1 MTIERIPNQ
10 QDLSWFIDMRGG
22 KKLELNP
29 PYQRR
34 SVWTPKDKKFFL
46 DTIFNNYPC
55 PAIYLQK
62 QITDDGTIFNVVDG
76 KQRLQTVLDFYDNK
90 LRMAADFPDPNL
102 ANKRWK
108 DIEKNPHYRS
118 VFLNY
123 RFSVE
128 QLTSDIDNDGWNA
141 VFDRVNRNQKTLT
154 DQELRHAKYN
164 GWFINFV
171 EDEAED
177 ELWEKIKISSKTRIK
192 RMKNVEFISLLALAI
207 LEHDFIGFPQYKLDE
222 YYAKYDFE
230 LSELRNE
237 DELADDEDQISI
249 EKIEDFKSA
258 FYSTKAIL
266 KKLLDNDELQ
276 KVISNKLFTYLYT
289 LWTLIAFED
298 LSSIRDDLLVSKLIE
313 FYSKVSEIED
323 VDQVIENEDIK
334 EFYINSIG
342 AATEPEYRRKRHIAL
357 KHYLLGTI

>member
-10 QDLSWFIDMRGG
+10 QDLSWFIDMYNG

-34 SVWTPKDKKFFL
+34 SVWTPKDRKFFL

-62 QITDDGTIFNVVDG
+62 QITDEGTIFNVVDG
-76 KQRLQTVLDFYDNK
+76 KQRLQTVLDFYNNK
-90 LRMAADFPDPNL
+90 LRMATDFSDPNL

-118 VFLNY
+118 QFLNY

-128 QLTSDIDNDGWNA
+128 QLTSDIDDDGWNA

-154 DQELRHAKYN
+154 DQELRHAKFN

-171 EDEAED
+171 EEEAED
-177 ELWEKIKISSKTRIK
+177 ELWYNLKISSKTRIK

-222 YYAKYDFE
+222 YYAKYDFDINE
-230 LSELRNE
+230 LQNE
-237 DELADDEDQISI
+237 DEISDQEEVVSI
-249 EKIEDFKSA
+249 EQIDTFRTN
-258 FYSTKAIL
+258 FNSTKAKIKIL
-266 KKLLDNDELQ
+266 LENDQL
-276 KVISNKLFTYLYT
+276 KNVISSKLFTYFYT
-289 LWTLIAFED
+289 LWTLVAFED
-298 LSSIRDDLLVSKLIE
+298 LSPLPNDQLISKLTE
-313 FYSKVSEIED
+313 FYTRVSEIEN
-323 VDQVIENEDIK
+323 VEQEEDDDIRT
-334 EFYINSIG
+334 FYINSIG
-342 AATEPEYRRKRHIAL
+342 AATETDYRRNRHNAL
-357 KHYLLGTI
+357 KHYLLG

>member
-10 QDLSWFIDMRGG
+10 QDLSWFIDMYKS

-34 SVWTPKDKKFFL
+34 SVWTPKDRKFFL

-90 LRMAADFPDPNL
+90 LRMDANFSDPNL

-108 DIEKNPHYRS
+108 DIEKHPHYRS
-118 VFLNY
+118 IFLNY

-128 QLTSDIDNDGWNA
+128 QLTSDIDNDGWNT

-154 DQELRHAKYN
+154 DQELRHAKFN
-164 GWFINFV
+164 GWFIKFV
-171 EDEAED
+171 ENESECDFWD
-177 ELWEKIKISSKTRIK
+177 KIKISSKTRMK
-192 RMKNVEFISLLALAI
+192 RMKNVEFISILALAI

-237 DELADDEDQISI
+237 DDIREEDIQISI
-249 EKIEDFKSA
+249 ETIDSFINTFSSVKEKVQD
-258 FYSTKAIL
+258 L
-266 KKLLDNDELQ
+266 MQNDELKQ
-276 KVISNKLFTYLYT
+276 LISTKLFTYFYT
-289 LWTLIAFED
+289 IWTIIAFED
-298 LSSIRDDLLVSKLIE
+298 LSSISRDELISKLIS
-313 FYSKVSEIED
+313 FFNSV
-323 VDQVIENEDIK
+323 VTVENVEEVADNNIK
-334 EFYINSIG
+334 EFYIYSNG
-342 AATEPEYRRKRHIAL
+342 AATEPEYRRKRHQAL
-357 KHYLLGTI
+357 KNYLIG

>member
-34 SVWTPKDKKFFL
+34 SVWTTKDKKFFL

-62 QITDDGTIFNVVDG
+62 QITDNGTIFNVVDG

-90 LRMAADFPDPNL
+90 LRMAADFPDSNL

-128 QLTSDIDNDGWNA
+128 QLTSDIDDDGWNA

-154 DQELRHAKYN
+154 DQELRHAKFN

-171 EDEAED
+171 ENEAED
-177 ELWEKIKISSKTRIK
+177 EFWEQIKISSKTRIK

-230 LSELRNE
+230 LSELHSE
-237 DELADDEDQISI
+237 DELEEDEQISI
-249 EKIEDFKSA
+249 EKIEDFKNT
-258 FYSTKAIL
+258 FNSTKAKL
-266 KKLLDNDELQ
+266 KKLMDSNELQ
-276 KVISNKLFTYLYT
+276 RVISNKLFTYLYS
-289 LWTLIAFED
+289 LWTLVAFEN
-298 LSSIRDDLLVSKLIE
+298 LSSMDEKILVSKLIE
-313 FYSKVSEIED
+313 FYSSVSEIKD
-323 VDQVIENEDIK
+323 IDQVIEDENVK

-342 AATEPEYRRKRHIAL
+342 AATEPEYRRKRHTAL
-357 KHYLLGTI
+357 KNYLLG

>member
-10 QDLSWFIDMRGG
+10 QDLSWFIDMYNGE
-22 KKLELNP
+22 KLELNP

-34 SVWTPKDKKFFL
+34 SVWTPKDRKFFL

-62 QITDDGTIFNVVDG
+62 QITDEGTIFNVVDG
-76 KQRLQTVLDFYDNK
+76 KQRLQTVLDFYNNK
-90 LRMAADFPDPNL
+90 LRMATDFPDSNL

-118 VFLNY
+118 QFLNY

-128 QLTSDIDNDGWNA
+128 QLTSDIDDDGWNA

-154 DQELRHAKYN
+154 DQELRHAKFN

-171 EDEAED
+171 EEEAED
-177 ELWEKIKISSKTRIK
+177 ELWYDLKISSKTRIK

-222 YYAKYDFE
+222 YYAKYDFDINE
-230 LSELRNE
+230 LQNE
-237 DELADDEDQISI
+237 DEISDQEEVVSI
-249 EKIEDFKSA
+249 EKIDTFKA
-258 FYSTKAIL
+258 NFNSTKAKIKIL
-266 KKLLDNDELQ
+266 LENDQLRN
-276 KVISNKLFTYLYT
+276 VISGKLFTYFYT
-289 LWTLIAFED
+289 LWTLVAFED
-298 LSSIRDDLLVSKLIE
+298 LSSLSNEQLISKLTE
-313 FYSKVSEIED
+313 FYEKVSEIEN
-323 VDQVIENEDIK
+323 VEQEENDDIRT
-334 EFYINSIG
+334 FYINSIG
-342 AATEPEYRRKRHIAL
+342 AATETDYRRNRHNAL
-357 KHYLLGTI
+357 KHYLLG